1 MKYYFSQ
8 FLRILHFF
16 KSLKSKSTKCFDP
29 KKETRELRSTILFKI
44 SGSILWISTLYRVRM
59 DLDYT
64 RRTVGLILKIHGSTL
79 TECSTLYSV
88 QYIVQSLVH
97 CRESILFYRV
107 HYTVKRVVIVQS
119 LVHCR
124 TSILFYRVQYTVQ
137 RVVHGTESSTLQKVH
152 FILQSLKSVERCTA
166 FRTLYRVLYTIQ
178 GAVHFTVCSTLYR
191 VQYTVQ
197 RVLHSTE
204 CSTLNKVQ

>member
-1 MKYYFSQ
+1 MKTSFGTRVSRIGFGSFVDINIFVMKYYFIQ

-16 KSLKSKSTKCFDP
+16 KSLESKSTKCFDP
-29 KKETRELRSTILFKI
+29 KKETREFRSTILFKI
-44 SGSILWISTLYRVRM
+44 SGSILCISTLYRVHM

-97 CRESILFYRV
+97 CR
-107 HYTVKRVVIVQS
+107 K
-119 LVHCR
+119 
-124 TSILFYRVQYTVQ
+124 SILFYRVQYIVQ
-137 RVVHGTESSTLQKVH
+137 RVVQGTESSTLQKVH
-152 FILQSLKSVERCTA
+152 FILQSLKSAERCTA
-166 FRTLYRVLYTIQ
+166 FRTLYRVLYT
-178 GAVHFTVCSTLYR
+178 VL
-191 VQYTVQ
+191 

-204 CSTLNKVQ
+204 